1 MEYSNKSKFKKWGKK
16 NILNEKTFR
25 DRGSG
30 FMIDK
35 AKKIIRKKAIA
46 NVNEKIAYLQKKP
59 SDYTKDELR
68 DLIVNEEKKILQGW
82 GLKGAATT
90 ILAMFGIANI

>member
-1 MEYSNKSKFKKWGKK
+1 
-16 NILNEKTFR
+16 
-25 DRGSG
+25 
-30 FMIDK
+30 MIDK

-68 DLIVNEEKKILQGW
+68 DLIVKEEKKILKGW
-82 GLKGAATT
+82 GVKGAATT
-90 ILAMFGIANI
+90 ILAMFGIANF

>member
-1 MEYSNKSKFKKWGKK
+1 
-16 NILNEKTFR
+16 
-25 DRGSG
+25 
-30 FMIDK
+30 MIDK

-68 DLIVNEEKKILQGW
+68 DLIVKEEKKN
-82 GLKGAATT
+82 
-90 ILAMFGIANI
+90 LARLGCEGCSHNNFSNVWYS

>member
-1 MEYSNKSKFKKWGKK
+1 
-16 NILNEKTFR
+16 
-25 DRGSG
+25 
-30 FMIDK
+30 MIDK
-35 AKKIIRKKAIA
+35 AKKIIRKKAIN

-68 DLIVNEEKKILQGW
+68 DLIVKEEKKIIQEW

-90 ILAMFGIANI
+90 ILAMFGIANF

>member
-1 MEYSNKSKFKKWGKK
+1 MLTLLEAGYF
-16 NILNEKTFR
+16 NEKTFR
-25 DRGSG
+25 DLGSR

-68 DLIVNEEKKILQGW
+68 DLIVKEEKKILQGW

-90 ILAMFGIANI
+90 ILAMFGIANF

>member
-1 MEYSNKSKFKKWGKK
+1 MENHFLR
-16 NILNEKTFR
+16 NVNEKNFR
-25 DRGSG
+25 DLGSG

-35 AKKIIRKKAIA
+35 AKKVIRKKAIN

-68 DLIVNEEKKILQGW
+68 DLIVKEEKKIIQGW

-90 ILAMFGIANI
+90 ILAMFGIANF

>member
-1 MEYSNKSKFKKWGKK
+1 
-16 NILNEKTFR
+16 
-25 DRGSG
+25 
-30 FMIDK
+30 MIEK

-68 DLIVNEEKKILQGW
+68 DLIVNEEKKILKGW

>member
-1 MEYSNKSKFKKWGKK
+1 MINFK
-16 NILNEKTFR
+16 NEKTFR
-25 DRGSG
+25 NRGSS

-68 DLIVNEEKKILQGW
+68 DLIVKEEKKSCKVGV
-82 GLKGAATT
+82 
-90 ILAMFGIANI
+90 